1 MKISEIT
8 DKNKVWKSLLGIDLG
23 FNESYQQ
30 ILLITDIVLKV
41 KHRSKYPVVI
51 EQIDAFITRANEF
64 LDAKPFDPD
73 DTDIINLQKE
83 VRVMVQTL
91 LTLKDKL
98 V

>member
-41 KHRSKYPVVI
+41 KHLSKYPAII
-51 EQIDAFITRANEF
+51 EQIDAFISRANEF
-64 LDAKPFDPD
+64 LDAKPFDPSD
-73 DTDIINLQKE
+73 PDIINLKNE
-83 VRVMVQTL
+83 VRAMVQNL
-91 LTLKDKL
+91 NLLKDQL
-98 V
+98 I